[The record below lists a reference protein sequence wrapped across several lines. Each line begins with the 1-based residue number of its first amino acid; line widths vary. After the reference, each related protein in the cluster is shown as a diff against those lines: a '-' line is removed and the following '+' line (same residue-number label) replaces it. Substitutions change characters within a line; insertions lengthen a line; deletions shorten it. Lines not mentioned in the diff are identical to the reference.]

1 MLASRSFDA
10 SALIVVFC
18 FVCLAARLAADDT
31 LSRRDGESLERKLV
45 IIQQNGFTEAAQ
57 PRLTTVT
64 QQEVNAYL
72 RFQASDRIPA
82 GVTEGHITID
92 GDSRVSA
99 QATVDLGEVRR
110 QRSSGG
116 WLDPLSYLSGPFQIL
131 ATGAL
136 HTANGV
142 GRLEVES
149 VTVAG
154 VTVPEGVLYQVVRY
168 YTHTPEYPDG
178 MNLDAPFEL
187 PSRIREI
194 RIGTGEAVI
203 VQ

>member
-1 MLASRSFDA
+1 M
-10 SALIVVFC
+10 IVVSC
-18 FVCLAARLAADDT
+18 FVCLAAQLAADDT
-31 LSRRDGESLERKLV
+31 LLRRDGESLERKLV
-45 IIQQNGFTEAAQ
+45 IIQQNSSAEAAQ

-82 GVTEGHITID
+82 GVTEGHITLD
-92 GDSRVSA
+92 GVGRVSA

-110 QRSSGG
+110 QRSGG
-116 WLDPLSYLSGPFQIL
+116 WFDPLSYLSGPFQIL
-131 ATGAL
+131 AIGML

-154 VTVPEGVLYQVVRY
+154 VTVPKGVLYEVVRY
-168 YTHTPEYPDG
+168 YSRTPEYPDG

-187 PSRIREI
+187 PSRIREV
-194 RIGTGEAVI
+194 RVGTGEAVI